1 VAFGVTLAIAMIS
14 DTLRLVSC
22 YIRQIDQ
29 KDRDLDIPG
38 KRVTMAKLQT
48 MLIVFPPFYSLH
60 ARSATRINCSSF
72 LDKRVS
78 KEIARN
84 AKTGQSILKFKIYQS
99 QKIILQHKIAMFL

>member
-1 VAFGVTLAIAMIS
+1 MAFGVTLAIAMIS
-14 DTLRLVSC
+14 ETLRLVSC

-38 KRVTMAKLQT
+38 KRVTMAKLHT
-48 MLIVFPPFYSLH
+48 MIIVFPTFHSLH

-99 QKIILQHKIAMFL
+99 QKIILQPKIAMFL